1 VRRGTLGSLVRD
13 AYVPPEAFAS
23 VRGLKLSESEAR
35 VLAGSTEPADLR
47 RLCVPEVVITRGSHG
62 TLVVTAE
69 SAEHIPAVPIDEPVD
84 PTGAGDTFWVA
95 YLVARSNGALPV
107 EAARAASE
115 TTAAILDPSSGQG
128 A

>member
-1 VRRGTLGSLVRD
+1 M
-13 AYVPPEAFAS
+13 
-23 VRGLKLSESEAR
+23 RGLKLSELEAS
-35 VLAGSTEPADLR
+35 VLVGSTEPEDLR
-47 RLCVPEVVITRGSHG
+47 RLCVPEVVITRGSRG

-69 SAEHIPAVPIDEPVD
+69 SAEHIPAIRLDEPVD

-107 EAARAASE
+107 EAAHTASE
-115 TTAAILDPSSGQG
+115 TTAAILASTSSD